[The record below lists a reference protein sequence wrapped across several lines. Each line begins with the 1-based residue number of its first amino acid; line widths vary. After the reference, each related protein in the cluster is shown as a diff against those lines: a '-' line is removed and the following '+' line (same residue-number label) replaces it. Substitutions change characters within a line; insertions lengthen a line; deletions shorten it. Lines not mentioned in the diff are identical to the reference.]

1 MQPRILT
8 LVVAAAAATF
18 ADAAPPAGS
27 SPCLMA
33 SGYNSESIHL
43 FDPVSGAKLGF
54 LGAGATGLVPGAQ
67 SMHYGQDG
75 NLYVCAE
82 KIDSVLRFDGV
93 TGQFL
98 GTFVGD
104 DPNTP
109 GNETGGLD
117 GPTAAI
123 FGADGRLYVASFDT
137 DRVLRYDGTTGA
149 FLGAF
154 VADDP
159 NTAVNETGGLDGPDA
174 GMTFGPDGLLYVPSF
189 QSNQIL
195 RYDAG
200 TGAFVDVF
208 NTGGPLSR
216 PRMIRFRG
224 DGVAFV
230 TSWGNGRILKY
241 APDGAYLGQFAASP
255 TPTGLVFE
263 PGTGHVLVT
272 SDNQNYIRRYDGVT
286 GQLLTPVA
294 TGATSGIT
302 GGTYLEIFP
311 HHDLELGRFEPGT
324 ASATNT
330 LRASNATPAANVILL
345 VGTQVGSAQAA
356 PCPSQWIGVA
366 GPTRYLLLPVDG
378 AGVAQWTVNFPAS
391 VQGLALVLQAFELDS
406 CRGSNLVLQTI
417 E

>member
-1 MQPRILT
+1 MHLCRT
-8 LVVAAAAATF
+8 TAFLVVLTATMSL
-18 ADAAPPAGS
+18 ARAAPPSGTA
-27 SPCLMA
+27 PCLMA

-43 FDPVSGAKLGF
+43 FDPVTGAKLGF
-54 LGAGATGLVPGAQ
+54 LDAAGLVPGAQ
-67 SMHYGQDG
+67 SMRYGPDG

-82 KIDSVLRFDGV
+82 KVDRVLRFDGA
-93 TGQFL
+93 TGTLL

-109 GNETGGLD
+109 QDEDGGLD
-117 GPTAAI
+117 GPTAAV
-123 FGADGRLYVASFDT
+123 FGPDGHLYVASFDT

-149 FLGAF
+149 FLDVF
-154 VADDP
+154 VVDDP
-159 NTAVNETGGLDGPDA
+159 ATPANEAGGLDGPDA
-174 GMTFGPDGLLYVPSF
+174 GMTFGPDGRLYVPSF

-195 RYDAG
+195 RFDAE

-208 NTGGPLSR
+208 NKSGPLSR

-230 TSWGNGRILKY
+230 TSWGNARILKY
-241 APDGAYLGQFAASP
+241 APDGTFLGIFASPP

-272 SDNQNYIRRYDGVT
+272 SDNQNYVRRFDGLT
-286 GQLLTPVA
+286 GQALTPIA

-311 HHDLELGRFEPGT
+311 RYELELSLLAPG
-324 ASATNT
+324 AGAATNT
-330 LRASNATPAANVILL
+330 LRVSSADVGSTVFLL
-345 VGTQVGSAQAA
+345 LGTQVASAQAG
-356 PCPSQWIGVA
+356 PCPSQWIGVG
-366 GPTRYLLLPVDG
+366 GPMRVF
-378 AGVAQWTVNFPAS
+378 AQTADASGDATWAFAFPAS
-391 VQGLALVLQAFELDS
+391 VTGLSLVMQAFVTDS